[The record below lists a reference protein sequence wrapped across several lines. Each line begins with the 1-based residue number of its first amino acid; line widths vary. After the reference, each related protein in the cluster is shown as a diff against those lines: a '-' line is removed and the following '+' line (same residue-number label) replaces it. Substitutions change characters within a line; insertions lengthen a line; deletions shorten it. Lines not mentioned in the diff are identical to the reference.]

1 VFSLRGWR
9 KIDRYT
15 RRERERREERE
26 VMQRLNLVGPGV
38 GRERKEE
45 GEKKQS

>member
-1 VFSLRGWR
+1 VFSLRLA
-9 KIDRYT
+9 KIRST
-15 RRERERREERE
+15 QAQRERERREERE